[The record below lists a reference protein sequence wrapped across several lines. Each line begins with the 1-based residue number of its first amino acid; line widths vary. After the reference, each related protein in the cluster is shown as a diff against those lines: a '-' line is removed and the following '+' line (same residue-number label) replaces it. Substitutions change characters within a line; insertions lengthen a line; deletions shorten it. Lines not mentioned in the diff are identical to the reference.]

1 MSSYQIEFNEIPW
14 QTSEAGVRF
23 KVYKEGTR
31 QLRLLEFG
39 RDLKHPDWCVTGHIG
54 YLLEGELEIEFDDK
68 TITYKAGNG
77 IWIPQGKNHRHCP
90 KAISENVLIVFV
102 EEDNILSKNN

>member
-1 MSSYQIEFNEIPW
+1 MSDNYRIEFNEIPW

-39 RDLKHPDWCVTGHIG
+39 RDLKHPDWCINGHIG
-54 YLLEGELEIEFDDK
+54 YLLEGALEIEFDDK
-68 TITYKAGNG
+68 TIAYKAGDG
-77 IWIPQGKNHRHCP
+77 IWIPEGEKFRHRP
-90 KAISENVLIVFV
+90 KAISEKVLIVFV
-102 EEDNILSKNN
+102 EEIK